1 MTKSELVELIFDEG
15 SVGETR
21 VGVERAVDAVLAAIS
36 RGLKKTQK
44 VQLVGFGAFEVRKRK
59 ARLGRNPQ
67 TGERIQVAA
76 SKTVVFKP
84 GEALRELFAD

>member
-1 MTKSELVELIFDEG
+1 MTKSELIELIFDQG
-15 SVGETR
+15 SVGDTR
-21 VGVERAVDAVLAAIS
+21 VGVERAVDAVLAAIA
-36 RGLKKTQK
+36 RGLKKSKK

-76 SKTVVFKP
+76 SKTVHFKP
-84 GEALRELFAD
+84 GEGLRDLVA